1 MQTIYAMGKNATH
14 EEIEQAAKL
23 ANCYNFIM
31 EQPQGFHTMIGEG
44 GSTLSGGE
52 KHRIS
57 IGRAM
62 LKNTAVVLL
71 DEKLLYTIKMIV
83 IN

>member
-1 MQTIYAMGKNATH
+1 MQTIYAMEKNATH

-52 KHRIS
+52 S
-57 IGRAM
+57 
-62 LKNTAVVLL
+62 TVFLL
-71 DEKLLYTIKMIV
+71 EEPC
-83 IN
+83 

>member
-1 MQTIYAMGKNATH
+1 MEKNATH

-62 LKNTAVVLL
+62 LKIR
-71 DEKLLYTIKMIV
+71 LLYCLTK
-83 IN
+83 NFYTRLK

>member
-1 MQTIYAMGKNATH
+1 MEKNATH

-57 IGRAM
+57 TR
-62 LKNTAVVLL
+62 LK
-71 DEKLLYTIKMIV
+71 
-83 IN
+83 

>member
-1 MQTIYAMGKNATH
+1 MEKNATH

-44 GSTLSGGE
+44 GSTLSGQNDPE
-52 KHRIS
+52 
-57 IGRAM
+57 
-62 LKNTAVVLL
+62 
-71 DEKLLYTIKMIV
+71 E
-83 IN
+83 

>member
-1 MQTIYAMGKNATH
+1 MPLMKK
-14 EEIEQAAKL
+14 IEQAAKL

-31 EQPQGFHTMIGEG
+31 EQPQGFHTMIGEV
-44 GSTLSGGE
+44 SFIRCE

-71 DEKLLYTIKMIV
+71 DENFIHD
-83 IN
+83 